1 MEIENICVGCEKVV
15 DGTCSVYAPEGVS
28 YRNRMGY
35 CPAPGMGRW
44 ASWRE
49 DKPAEIKK
57 KVRIGQQKQR

>member
-1 MEIENICVGCEKVV
+1 MEIENICPGCEKVV
-15 DGTCSVYAPEGVS
+15 DGTCSVYSPEGVA

-35 CPAPGMGRW
+35 CPAPSMGRY

-49 DKPAEIKK
+49 DKPAEAKK

>member
-15 DGTCSVYAPEGVS
+15 DGTCSIYAPEGVA